1 MKKSFLLLLFSVTIN
16 FSLIFPQVADS
27 SDQIIDKTF
36 SRIKFSSGY
45 NRYELNSYLLFNL
58 SYHYSAI
65 KLNDYNFGV
74 NLFFE
79 PGLNFLFAKTPKDF
93 DEPLIQSMFLIYL
106 ELGPEIRLNKNLFLN
121 VNAGGNFYLYNE
133 GIDVVPYVGIEA
145 IYLFFINSELA
156 IELNAGFNKSLFT
169 NKPYDSFFIGL
180 GLIYF

>member
-1 MKKSFLLLLFSVTIN
+1 MKKSFLLLLFLVAIN
-16 FSLIFPQVADS
+16 FSLIFPQVTDS
-27 SDQIIDKTF
+27 SNQIIDKTL

-58 SYHYSAI
+58 SYHYSTN

-79 PGLNFLFAKTPKDF
+79 PGLNFLFAKTPENF

-133 GIDVVPYVGIEA
+133 GIDVVPYVGIEV
-145 IYLFFINSELA
+145 IYLFYINSELA

-169 NKPYDSFFIGL
+169 DKPYDSFFIGL